1 MEFLLVAIITTRMK
15 KLWFSIL
22 CLFGLPLHK
31 VFISGNNIPEV
42 IHHKFFRLYPGA
54 YNINWS
60 VFRGIYEAHFANQDE
75 TVNVLFKPNGEVFKE
90 FKVIDITKL
99 PAHIVKKITQGSIG
113 HAVVDVLVDDH
124 NNNPKYKITFR
135 KEKKLKEI
143 EYDLQGHILKKI
155 IF

>member
-1 MEFLLVAIITTRMK
+1 MK
-15 KLWFSIL
+15 KLWFRLLS
-22 CLFGLPLHK
+22 LFGLPLHK
-31 VFISGNNIPEV
+31 TFLSGNNVPEV

-75 TVNVLFKPNGEVFKE
+75 AVNAFFKPNGEVFKE
-90 FKVIDITKL
+90 FKVIDIKEL
-99 PAHIVKKITQGSIG
+99 PVHIIKKITQGSSG
-113 HAVVDVLVDDH
+113 HSVVDVLIDEC

-143 EYDLQGHILKKI
+143 EYDLKGNILRQVI
-155 IF
+155 L